1 VVVKTKEDMSTKV
14 KRPFLI
20 IALVVLVLTGVC
32 FVILNKL
39 LNYSFKES
47 LMLAVV
53 VPILGI
59 GLEVIAFQRKNR
71 K

>member
-1 VVVKTKEDMSTKV
+1 VKTKEDMSTKV

-20 IALVVLVLTGVC
+20 IALVVLVLAGVC
-32 FVILNKL
+32 FVIFNKL
-39 LNYSFKES
+39 LNFSFKES
-47 LMLAVV
+47 LMLAVA

-59 GLEVIAFQRKNR
+59 GLEVIAFQRKSR